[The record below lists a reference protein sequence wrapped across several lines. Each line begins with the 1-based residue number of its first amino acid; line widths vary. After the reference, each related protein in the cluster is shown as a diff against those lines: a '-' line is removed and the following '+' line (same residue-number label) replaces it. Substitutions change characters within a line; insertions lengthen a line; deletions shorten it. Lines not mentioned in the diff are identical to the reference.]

1 MPDHYRILGLQR
13 DASEADI
20 KKAYR
25 TLALKWHPDKN
36 PDNKDLA
43 ERKFKEISNA
53 FKLLSNPDDRAHYDR
68 YGDEPDRPQSRGN
81 HHGGGHGGFHEQE
94 LTPEDIFNMF
104 FGMPPQR
111 RGGVPRRQHH
121 AQQGGGMEGM
131 QINLMQLMPL
141 LLIITFSLLS
151 SLNLG
156 SESPYSL
163 RQSPDYSLERQTVSS
178 GVRYWVSESFELL
191 HGESEQLRKVED
203 RVESDNHRRVSR
215 RCQAE
220 RGQRQ
225 RMMDSAGHY
234 SGEERARMLDQ
245 ANSFP
250 LDWCEEKDRLD
261 AQSDGMRKTAPVPVA
276 TQRLCSG

>member
-1 MPDHYRILGLQR
+1 MPDHYRILNLQR

-36 PDNKDLA
+36 PDNKDMA
-43 ERKFKEISNA
+43 ERKFKEIGNA
-53 FKLLSNPDDRAHYDR
+53 FRLLSNPDDRAHFDR
-68 YGDEPDRPQSRGN
+68 YGDDADRPQPRRHHQ
-81 HHGGGHGGFHEQE
+81 HHGQGHGGMHEQE

-104 FGMPPQR
+104 FGMPPQHR
-111 RGGVPRRQHH
+111 RAAPRRQQH
-121 AQQGGGMEGM
+121 AQQGGGVESM
-131 QINLMQLMPL
+131 QINLVQLAPL
-141 LLIITFSLLS
+141 LLLLAFSLLS

-156 SESPYSL
+156 GESPYSL
-163 RQSPDYSLERQTVSS
+163 RQSPDYSLERQTVAS

-191 HGESEQLRKVED
+191 HDESELLRKVED
-203 RVESDNHRRVSR
+203 RVESDNHRKVSR

-234 SGEERARMLDQ
+234 GGAERARMLEQ

-261 AQSDGMRKTAPVPVA
+261 ALK
-276 TQRLCSG
+276 